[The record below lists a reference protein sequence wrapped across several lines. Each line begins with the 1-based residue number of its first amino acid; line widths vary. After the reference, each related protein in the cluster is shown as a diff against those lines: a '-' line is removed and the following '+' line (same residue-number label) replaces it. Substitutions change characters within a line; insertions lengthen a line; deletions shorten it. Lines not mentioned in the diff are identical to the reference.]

1 MRGLRREEL
10 QEQALQ
16 AFLVLLDDSSMR
28 GLRLSRESDTPV
40 VNFCPFGRF
49 LDEGI
54 KTQCGRRCKIFHCSV
69 LLDDSS
75 MRGLRL
81 SSRC

>member
-28 GLRLSRESDTPV
+28 GLRRNADAVAKFSIVPSFWTIPR
-40 VNFCPFGRF
+40 
-49 LDEGI
+49 
-54 KTQCGRRCKIFHCSV
+54 
-69 LLDDSS
+69 
-75 MRGLRL
+75 
-81 SSRC
+81 